1 MKTQQRNGLTSYHLF
16 FRQTSKYAFSSKHNF
31 WVYRAENTLCKHLL
45 DDGQEPFH
53 HQVTYNLLP
62 FVQLVAIALPVW
74 EFPKENYK
82 NKNLK
87 NKQRTDQPD
96 MEDGSIIFNR

>member
-1 MKTQQRNGLTSYHLF
+1 
-16 FRQTSKYAFSSKHNF
+16 
-31 WVYRAENTLCKHLL
+31 
-45 DDGQEPFH
+45 
-53 HQVTYNLLP
+53 VTYNLLP

-74 EFPKENYK
+74 DFPKENYK